1 MNLIVATLFSSSALV
16 LVVNGLVCTD
26 KVFKYPV
33 CRQGWDLK
41 KVIVDDKK
49 SVVKLS
55 RLIMSNLLGQGMAIP
70 TYFGY
75 QDSTLILPK
84 KFKESGHM

>member
-49 SVVKLS
+49 SGKFHCEDDIVPTCCSTNPKPNYQSL
-55 RLIMSNLLGQGMAIP
+55 NCQG
-70 TYFGY
+70 
-75 QDSTLILPK
+75 S
-84 KFKESGHM
+84 S